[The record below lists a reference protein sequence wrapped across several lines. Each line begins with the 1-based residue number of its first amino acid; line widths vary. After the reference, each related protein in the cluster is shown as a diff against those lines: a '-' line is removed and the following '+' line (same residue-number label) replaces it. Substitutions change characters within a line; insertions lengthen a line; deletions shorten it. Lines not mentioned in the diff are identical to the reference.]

1 MGSDTNAQYVPEETD
16 PAKIIVELCKLFYAQ
31 GWVTG
36 TAGGM
41 SIKDGDLVYVAPS
54 GVQKE
59 RMNPV
64 DLFVYDT
71 KSKTYVSKPELY
83 KPSACTPLFMACY
96 EQRRAGACIHTHSQN
111 AVMASLLWGREF
123 RIANIEQVKAI
134 PKVVE
139 PGNLS
144 FFDTLVI
151 PIIENTAHEEDLAPD
166 LEKALLEYPMAPAV
180 LVRRHG
186 LYVWGANVWKAK
198 IINEAIDYLL
208 ELAVKMRHAG
218 IDPAGDIGSE
228 QLTRKI

>member
-1 MGSDTNAQYVPEETD
+1 MGSDTNAQYIAVEKD
-16 PAKIIVELCKLFYAQ
+16 PAKIIVELCKLFYEQ

-41 SIKDGDLVYVAPS
+41 SIKEGNLMYFAPS

-59 RMNPV
+59 RMNAV
-64 DLFVYDT
+64 DMFIYDT
-71 KSKTYVSKPELY
+71 ESKTYVAKPEIY

-96 EQRRAGACIHTHSQN
+96 EQRGAGACIHTHSQN
-111 AVMASLLWGREF
+111 AVMASLLWDAEF
-123 RIANIEQVKAI
+123 RVANIEQIKAI
-134 PKVVE
+134 PKVTE

-151 PIIENTAHEEDLAPD
+151 PIIENTAHEEDLTPD
-166 LEKALLEYPMAPAV
+166 LEKALADYPMAPAV

-208 ELAVKMRHAG
+208 DVAIKMRHAG
-218 IDPAGDIGSE
+218 IDPAGSIGSE
-228 QLTRKI
+228 RASRRI